1 MTSWEIDFLKCPYG
15 SPEIVDS
22 FCYQGDM
29 ISRGDS
35 CLESKLGKVR
45 TWIKFHGASISAG
58 NKGFSHRVKG
68 SLCEA
73 CVKTELLYGSMI
85 WASDA
90 EGLCRLEKNEVN
102 MFQLVCNISVHER

>member
-73 CVKTELLYGSMI
+73 CVKTGLLYGSMI
-85 WASDA
+85 
-90 EGLCRLEKNEVN
+90 
-102 MFQLVCNISVHER
+102 